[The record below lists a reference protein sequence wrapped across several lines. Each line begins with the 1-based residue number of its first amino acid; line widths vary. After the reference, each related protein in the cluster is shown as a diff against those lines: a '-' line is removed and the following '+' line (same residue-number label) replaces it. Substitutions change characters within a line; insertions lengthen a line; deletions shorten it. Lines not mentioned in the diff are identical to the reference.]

1 MKNGDWKLWN
11 RPRMRRCE
19 SRLLRYGVAIALP
32 VVAAFLT
39 SLRPAF
45 RETPFFVFLAAI
57 VLSAANGGVAA
68 GFCSTAISALL
79 IRLFFVHQSGLIHYG
94 GDRQGMERMG
104 GFVLVAM
111 LLSSSVA
118 AIRRERDQLRDSE
131 ERYRSLAESASD

>member
-1 MKNGDWKLWN
+1 MQRGQVVLSNPCEQRPHSCHENGRQSQKRLPAVRCPVASSPCWSRVPCVALARHAHLGQLAPAMKNGDWKLWN

-68 GFCSTAISALL
+68 AVCFP
-79 IRLFFVHQSGLIHYG
+79 
-94 GDRQGMERMG
+94 
-104 GFVLVAM
+104 
-111 LLSSSVA
+111 
-118 AIRRERDQLRDSE
+118 
-131 ERYRSLAESASD
+131 